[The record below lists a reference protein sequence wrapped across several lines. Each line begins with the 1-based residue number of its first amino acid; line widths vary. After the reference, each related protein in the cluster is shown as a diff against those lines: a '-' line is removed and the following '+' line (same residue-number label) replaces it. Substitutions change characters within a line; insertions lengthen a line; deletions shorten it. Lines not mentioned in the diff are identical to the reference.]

1 MADKEI
7 EVVETTAGQ
16 ITDVLDRLGVAK
28 DRMVTVMIEPDDWLT
43 KARQESRR
51 LVIAAGLGDDDI
63 DRLIDRAWGE
73 VERSKTDPGRRQGG
87 RPGLMARAEGT
98 G

>member
-1 MADKEI
+1 MASKEI

-43 KARQESRR
+43 RARQESRR
-51 LVIAAGLGDDDI
+51 LVIAAGLDDDDI
-63 DRLIDRAWGE
+63 DRLIDQARDD
-73 VERSKTDPGRRQGG
+73 VQP
-87 RPGLMARAEGT
+87 RPG
-98 G
+98 

>member
-1 MADKEI
+1 MAEKEI

-51 LVIAAGLGDDDI
+51 LVIAAGLDDDDI
-63 DRLIDRAWGE
+63 DRLIDQARND
-73 VERSKTDPGRRQGG
+73 VQP
-87 RPGLMARAEGT
+87 RPR
-98 G
+98 